1 MWHRKAAFTIAAAL
15 GLALGVPGLAGTAQ
29 AVTTCTTGVP
39 CYVLHYDEDDR
50 EYTHPNPDTYFC
62 YPMPDGAVKGYN
74 HTKKTLWLYKSSSV
88 CEGYPDAYLD
98 PGYSWYDPSTKY
110 YSFDFVGYVP

>member
-29 AVTTCTTGVP
+29 AETTCTTGVP
-39 CYVLHYDEDDR
+39 CYVLYYDEDGR
-50 EYTHPNPDTYFC
+50 EYKHTDLDTYFC
-62 YPMPDGAVKGYN
+62 YPTPEGAVKGYN
-74 HTKKTLWLYKSSSV
+74 HTTKRIWLFKYSTA

-98 PGYSWYDPSTKY
+98 PNRSWDDPSVKY
-110 YSFDFVGYVP
+110 YSFDYR